1 MRIERLHVE
10 NFRSIR
16 SLDLTDIPDIAVFY
30 GPNGSG
36 KSNVLAAID
45 AFWRLLE
52 SGAGIRFATVAPVP
66 APWFGI
72 EDAPYGGHAG
82 ITVFDGDV
90 DLGEKRIDVDGWITQ
105 HLSVR
110 FHVTVTPKG
119 KATMVVEKS
128 ATRPTI
134 PGLLRSLGQGF
145 LSEAQWSKW
154 SNSVLQALS
163 AGWMLVPELR
173 GVPVKD
179 GDETDAIAVALTGN
193 FEKAAFLAHTSP
205 DVRQSV
211 HLGKL
216 QEVLARPPL
225 NRPPFRTVRYP
236 DGRYA
241 IQEIHQDR
249 AASYGVSLDRAG
261 LGIRQIYTILGCI
274 VLSGA
279 PIVGIEEPEAHLH
292 ALTSGK
298 DLRDILRGLVPDT
311 VNQLFVATHSELFD
325 LDPTGYYD
333 VRLDPERGTV
343 VERRTDLADID
354 RRHTYM
360 PGAARHALIDALNRG
375 EPDRFVF
382 ERPDGTGIRASEMRD
397 MLVRD
402 DRDALAFLETI
413 TDAAVRLVTLKT
425 DAKLRR

>member
-52 SGAGIRFATVAPVP
+52 SGAHTQFHEQISLVTEGFTAEDLHRGGPGGSIVFEGTVA
-66 APWFGI
+66 FG
-72 EDAPYGGHAG
+72 ERA
-82 ITVFDGDV
+82 DGPISQKAERV
-90 DLGEKRIDVDGWITQ
+90 
-105 HLSVR
+105 SVR
-110 FHVTVTPKG
+110 FGVTVTPRGVQGRVLRLETSQARTPNLSPDIEETEQKDWYR
-119 KATMVVEKS
+119 A
-128 ATRPTI
+128 
-134 PGLLRSLGQGF
+134 LLR
-145 LSEAQWSKW
+145 
-154 SNSVLQALS
+154 ALS

-179 GDETDAIAVALTGN
+179 SAETDAIAVALTGN

-211 HLGKL
+211 QLEKL
-216 QEVLARPPL
+216 QAVLARPPL

-241 IQEIHQDR
+241 IQEIHQDGT
-249 AASYGVSLDRAG
+249 ASYGVSLDRAG
-261 LGIRQIYTILGCI
+261 LGIRQIYTILGSI

-402 DRDALAFLETI
+402 DRDALAFLETV

-425 DAKLRR
+425 DAKLTR